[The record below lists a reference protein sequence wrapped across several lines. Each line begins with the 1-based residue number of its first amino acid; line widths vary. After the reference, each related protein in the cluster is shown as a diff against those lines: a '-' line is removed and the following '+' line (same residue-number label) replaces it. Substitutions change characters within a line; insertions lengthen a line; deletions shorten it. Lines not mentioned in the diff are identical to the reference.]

1 MFKQQAGNF
10 GFKTCFFY
18 ILKCTQCYIQNGNN
32 ELLIEAD
39 FSCINDKFKKD
50 NPQKKIKHL
59 AAKICCFTFAIYSN
73 YTFFLLA
80 ILFKVLIPNIH
91 TFFLSRANLFNRAC
105 SSCVSFGG
113 KMPIISNYYHMLAL
127 AEFDFDFVI

>member
-1 MFKQQAGNF
+1 MLKQQAGNF

-50 NPQKKIKHL
+50 NQQKKIKHL
-59 AAKICCFTFAIYSN
+59 AAKICYVLLLQFTRIKRFSYWQFCLKYS
-73 YTFFLLA
+73 YPIF
-80 ILFKVLIPNIH
+80 IP
-91 TFFLSRANLFNRAC
+91 FS
-105 SSCVSFGG
+105 
-113 KMPIISNYYHMLAL
+113 
-127 AEFDFDFVI
+127 